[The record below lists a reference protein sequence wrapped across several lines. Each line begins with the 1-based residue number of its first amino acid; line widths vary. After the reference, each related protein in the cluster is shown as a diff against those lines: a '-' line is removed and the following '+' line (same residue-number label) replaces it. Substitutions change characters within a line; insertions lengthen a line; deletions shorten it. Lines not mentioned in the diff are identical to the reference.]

1 MPESRHRR
9 IRFSVNPRDIPAQK
23 AARRLHLTEEEF
35 EAVKDELFARN
46 FPRPDPTTG
55 MYDLDAIDVWMTRR
69 HNLDAQPKLRDLR
82 SEFEERLGKAFEER
96 RAKRRQ
102 N

>member
-1 MPESRHRR
+1 MPEFRHIR
-9 IRFSVNPRDIPAQK
+9 IRFSVNPRDVPAQK
-23 AARRLHLTEEEF
+23 AARRLHLTEAEF
-35 EAVKDELFARN
+35 DAVKEELFARN

-55 MYDLDAIDVWMTRR
+55 MYDLDAIDAWMTSR
-69 HNLDAQPKLRDLR
+69 HDFAAQPKHLNSRTD
-82 SEFEERLGKAFEER
+82 FEVRLAKDFNER